1 MRVGLMMTRPRVVGE
16 AIRWAQGNVKST
28 PDEMRVIM
36 IEIQRVD

>member
-1 MRVGLMMTRPRVVGE
+1 MTTPRVMSE

-28 PDEMRVIM
+28 PDAMRVIM